1 LRFAVARIPA
11 LRHKIDQT
19 IVQGP
24 SHAWRRQR
32 RFDTEPV
39 MTLDVIKA
47 IILGIVEGLTEFIPV
62 SSTGHLLLVGHFLGF
77 DDEDFGKA
85 FDVLIQLGAI
95 LALLSIYFTRL
106 WQLFLGMFN
115 NREDQRFV
123 IGILVAFFP
132 AMVLGA
138 LLYGIIKSVLFNVW
152 IVCTMLVI
160 GGFVLLWIDRMNLKP
175 RYHDVKKFSLPMY
188 LGIGVI
194 QCLSMVPGVSRSGAS
209 IVAAMLFGADKRAA
223 TEFSFWLAMPTMVGA
238 FAFEAFKDRHELAA
252 GSNIMIIAVGFAV
265 SFVCG
270 WFVVKTLLGYVSRH
284 GFALFAWWRIIVGA
298 LGLIALALGM

>member
-1 LRFAVARIPA
+1 
-11 LRHKIDQT
+11 
-19 IVQGP
+19 
-24 SHAWRRQR
+24 
-32 RFDTEPV
+32 
-39 MTLDVIKA
+39 MTLDAIKA

-77 DDEDFGKA
+77 DDENFGKA
-85 FDVLIQLGAI
+85 FDILIQLGAI

-106 WQLFLGMFN
+106 WQLFLGMFS

-152 IVCTMLVI
+152 IVCTMFVT

-238 FAFEAFKDRHELAA
+238 FAFEAFKDRHELGA
-252 GSNIMIIAVGFAV
+252 GSNMIIIAIGFAV